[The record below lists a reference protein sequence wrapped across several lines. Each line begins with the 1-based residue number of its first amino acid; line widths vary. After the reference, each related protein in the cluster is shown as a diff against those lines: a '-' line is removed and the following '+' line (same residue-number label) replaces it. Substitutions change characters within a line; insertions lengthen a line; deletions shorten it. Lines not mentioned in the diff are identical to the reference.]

1 MITLVRATQ
10 KDRDLLWNIN
20 QKYLY
25 EMTNFYNDPM
35 DEEGN
40 YHYGYFYD
48 YFINPRRF
56 AYFLYENDLL
66 IGFAMI
72 CPYSNINENPDFT
85 MAEFTIFPQYRKKGY
100 AREVVEQIFDTHKGN
115 WEVKYNEN
123 NIPARNLWKK
133 VTSRYNPEIA
143 RLNKDETV
151 LIFHVK

>member
-25 EMTNFYNDPM
+25 EMTNFYSDPM

-40 YHYGYFYD
+40 YHYGYFDD

-100 AREVVEQIFDTHKGN
+100 AREVVERVFDIHKGN

-123 NIPARNLWKK
+123 NISARNLWKK
-133 VTSRYNPEIA
+133 VTSRYNPEIV

>member
-25 EMTNFYNDPM
+25 EMTNFYDDPM

-40 YHYGYFYD
+40 YHYGFFDD

-85 MAEFTIFPQYRKKGY
+85 MAEFTIFPQYRKK
-100 AREVVEQIFDTHKGN
+100 
-115 WEVKYNEN
+115 
-123 NIPARNLWKK
+123 
-133 VTSRYNPEIA
+133 
-143 RLNKDETV
+143 
-151 LIFHVK
+151 